1 MLILSKTSI
10 KTSVIIFL
18 FTIGATYL
26 FAGNQV
32 NKNQA
37 GNGIPDQAF
46 IDLEDT
52 IKIGATEKKE
62 INQEAEFTIP
72 DKLAREN
79 IDFQVNSDISY
90 FHFSHFIKNDSKKM
104 FFQAWLNEKEVNNL
118 SAKTD
123 SLRKAYANALSDQ
136 KEVISAQI
144 LKAEARSISLNEEIP
159 ILYEKA
165 REIEIHY
172 WQSATTDKI
181 AKFQEKVKAFKDSIN
196 LAVKLQGQQTI
207 ITNPEIPDTIIFY
220 GSKPT
225 AAEIKTEESGGIIYK
240 IQIGAY
246 KSKIPDSSAKLIKRL
261 SIIRKVENYKD
272 EKGVTIYTTGSLK
285 NYPEAVTLQNQ
296 VKQEG
301 IKNAAIVAFQNGKKI
316 TVIEARKLNN

>member
-10 KTSVIIFL
+10 KTSVIILL
-18 FTIGATYL
+18 FTIGTTYL
-26 FAGNQV
+26 FAGNQ
-32 NKNQA
+32 A
-37 GNGIPDQAF
+37 GNVISDQTF
-46 IDLEDT
+46 INLEDT
-52 IKIGATEKKE
+52 IKTGITEKKE
-62 INQEAEFTIP
+62 INQEAAFTIP
-72 DKLAREN
+72 DKLVSEN
-79 IDFQVNSDISY
+79 VKFRVNSDISY
-90 FHFSHFIKNDSKKM
+90 FRFSHFVKNESKKM
-104 FFQAWLNEKEVNNL
+104 FIQAWLKEKEAKAL

-123 SLRKAYANALSDQ
+123 SLRKTYANSSSEQ
-136 KEVISAQI
+136 KELISAQI

-165 REIEIHY
+165 REIENQY